1 MGVTGVAAVRP
12 VAELLVE
19 NSVRHG
25 GKTAFADDRRT
36 VSWAELERRTGRL
49 AAGLRS
55 GVGIGVGIGRAAR
68 VAFCLG
74 DGVELVEGLL
84 ATVRAGAVGVPLSSR
99 ATDAELAGLLADCAP
114 AVLVTDRHHLPRIT
128 RLTAGRPVPLLVTGE
143 GPLPDGVTSWE
154 TQATTPSSAPPD
166 DLGLD
171 EPAWLLYTSGT
182 SGTSRAA
189 ISSQRSALWSS
200 AACYLPRL
208 GLSAAD
214 RVLWPLPLSHTYA
227 HSLCVLG
234 TTMAGASARI
244 STAREPAALARL
256 VGEYAPTVL
265 AGVPLTYRQL
275 LDAGL
280 GAVPSLRL
288 CVTAGAPSD
297 PELREETEV
306 RFGAPLLDGY
316 GSTETCGKIAME
328 SPDGP
333 RVRGSSGRPL
343 PGMEVEVRAVAA
355 EREGAAGGPCGG
367 GDDAGDGRSRGDGG
381 GDDAGDR
388 RGRGNGGDGGDGGDG
403 EIWVRGPGVML
414 GYHNRPEETA
424 DALRDGWY
432 RTGDLGRLDA
442 HGFLTVTGRA
452 GDRIVRGGE
461 NVDPAEVERVLCGLP
476 GVRDA
481 AVVGRAHPLLGEV
494 PVAFVVPDRADL
506 DPASLLH
513 ACAAVLSAPKVP
525 EEVLLTPAV
534 PRTSGGKPR
543 RALLRRSLADRPAD
557 PRLAELA
564 ARTPGERRAALTD
577 LVCAETA
584 AIRGTAAGPDTAFAD
599 LGLTSMDAMTL
610 WQRLGTRTGL
620 RLPATLVWDH
630 PSPAAV
636 AAHLDALLHGSAGPV
651 PPPRR
656 GPEAEAEAVAIVAV
670 GCRFPGGVNSP
681 EDLWRLVAEVRDA
694 TGEFP
699 TDRGWDLASLHH
711 PDPDRP
717 GTTYTRRSGFLDG
730 AADFDPLFFGMSPRE
745 ALATDP
751 QQRLLLEVAWETL
764 ERAGVP
770 APELRGTDTG
780 VFVGLMHAGGYG
792 GGRAAHELEAQLG
805 IGSSPSVASG
815 RISYVLGLRGPAL
828 TLDTACSSSLVALD
842 LAARSLRAGKCS
854 LALAGGVTVLSDP
867 RPFIVFSRLRGLS
880 PDGRCRSFAAG
891 ADGTAWAEG
900 VGLVLLERLS
910 DARRNGHPVLAVLRG
925 SAVNSDGA
933 SNGLTAPNGEAQR
946 ELIRLALAD
955 AGLSGSDVDAVEG
968 HGTGTA
974 LGDPIEAGALL
985 ATYGQRRDPAAG
997 PVWLGSVKSNLGHT
1011 QAASGVA
1018 GLIKMIE
1025 AMHHEE
1031 LPASL
1036 YAERPSPHVDWSAG
1050 AVRLLD
1056 RARPWPR
1063 RDRPRRAAIS
1073 SFGIGGTNAHVIIEE
1088 PPVADAAV
1096 DPAIS
1101 PALRPTVDPAT
1112 DPAAGPAISPATH
1125 PATRPAG
1132 GSATGPTTNPTAGP
1146 ATDPTIS
1153 PTTHPTTDP
1162 TADPTTGPATDPA
1175 TDPTT
1180 GPATDPATDPTT
1192 GPATDPTIS
1201 PATDP
1206 ATAPAGGPAV
1216 GEAVGPVVGGGV
1228 GTVGV
1233 EAGVRGVGAGVDGA
1247 AAGRLPVM
1255 PWLVGGGDEAGV
1267 RAHAARLAVELAD
1280 VREDADALDVAFSLA
1295 TTRAPLSHRAAV
1307 LAPDAEG
1314 LLRGVRELA
1323 AGADG
1328 PALLRG
1334 TARPRPKVA
1343 LLFPGQGAQRPG
1355 MGGDLRAAFPA
1366 FDATFTGLCAEF
1378 TPWLDRPL
1386 LDVIDDPGLL
1396 DRTDYAQPA
1405 LFAYAVAL
1413 HSLLAGFGVHPDRLV
1428 GHSVGELAAA
1438 HVAGVF
1444 SRADA
1449 VRLVAARGRLMAALP
1464 AGGAMIAVRAPLAE
1478 VTPLLDRVPGRAVAV
1493 AAVNGPESVVLS
1505 GPEDAVT
1512 ALAAA
1517 VGRPQRRLRVSHAFH
1532 SPLLDPVL
1540 AEYRAVAE
1548 SVTYRRPTVP
1558 VVSTLTG
1565 CAETD
1570 ALATAGHWVRQARET
1585 VRFADAVGVLATD
1598 GVTAFVA
1605 ADPSPALGVA
1615 AEECVGPDAD
1625 AVFVSC
1631 GDARTTVEAL
1641 AALHVH
1647 GVGVH
1652 WRSVYA
1658 DSGARRRPLPTHPFR
1673 RQRYWLDAARTR
1685 SGSGHP
1691 LLGEPVPDAD
1701 GPGIRHTAV
1710 LSLDAHPWLADHVI
1724 GGRVVVPAT
1733 VFAESAA
1740 RADGSA
1746 GPVRL
1751 AELALH
1757 APLVLAPGPGAQLQ
1771 VVAGTPD
1778 GTGGRPV
1785 TVWGRR
1791 AGTSEPWTRH
1801 ATATTAPAGA
1811 PPREAPGAWPPVGA
1825 ERIAVDYDRL
1835 ADRGHHYG
1843 PAFRVVTA
1851 LWRRDDETFAE
1862 LALPPGEAATA
1873 RSYTLHPALFD
1884 AALHAALL
1892 AEEPGEPKA
1901 PVTCSG
1907 VTVFA
1912 TGAAAARAVVRR
1924 LGPDEFRVT
1933 LTDGAGRP
1941 VASVES
1947 VVTRTLPAIPPPTET
1962 YRLTWRPVAAADAA
1976 GQDDGTGPEH
1986 EVLDVAGS
1994 AAALPPGTPLP
2005 DRARALLGTVLARV
2019 REWTAEVR
2027 PGRLLVLTGN
2037 ATGDAPDPAEAAV
2050 AGLVRSAGAEHPGR
2064 IVLVDRQ
2071 GGVATPAAVAAALRS
2086 GEPELALR
2094 AGVVMVP
2101 RLTPA
2106 DPPAAEPPGLD
2117 PEGTVLV
2124 TGGTGAL
2131 GASLA
2136 RYLVAERGV
2145 RHLLLAGRS
2154 GKVPDW
2160 ADELTADVRVVACDV
2175 SDRAAV
2181 DALVASCRPPLTA
2194 VFHLAGVVD
2203 DGVTDAMTPERIAAV
2218 LAPKADGA
2226 WHLHEATR
2234 DLGLTAFVLYSSAAG
2249 VLGRPGQ
2256 SNYAAA
2262 NGFLDALARYRVSRG
2277 LPAQSLAWG
2286 PWTTTG
2292 AAGMAGRVAS
2302 DRLREGGAL
2311 PVGEREGIALLDAAL
2326 RRPEPVLVPV
2336 PLDLRAAAGPGA
2348 PAVLADL
2355 LPRGRAAVD
2364 ASRPADLTQAPGAW
2378 RDRLTAIAPSERLA
2392 LLGELIHA
2400 EIAAVLGF
2408 TEPSALPADRSFT
2421 EIGFDSLSAV
2431 QVRNRLSAFTRVRL
2445 SPTVVLEHPTLPELA
2460 AHIHGVLLAEG
2471 ATQRPEAETE
2481 TQAEPESETEPAP
2494 ADSLRQL
2501 PPEPARPPVPAPV
2514 PAQLTSSPYRF
2525 SHLYHRV
2532 LREEGPQAAMTLRF
2546 VASYALPVFGA
2557 EERAR
2562 HTVPPLQLAHGDGVP
2577 LVYLPDYMAPHLRL
2591 PTGLAGQFDGE
2602 RDLHV
2607 LEHPGFG
2614 TRRAVPD
2621 SVATLVRAHADT
2633 VRSLPVEQPPVLVG
2647 YCAGGAIAHAV
2658 ARRLATWG
2666 EPPAGVVLL
2675 DSHAG
2680 VLRRGDAR
2688 GQALMSAG
2696 AGLDAEVVDRLD
2708 DSLLI
2713 VGGGYVRVM
2722 ESWRPEPS
2730 PVPALL
2736 LRGRPTA
2743 EMLRSAPGD
2752 DWRPHWPLPHDGVDV
2767 PGDHYSLLHRDAA
2780 GTAAAIRAWLPE

>member
-1 MGVTGVAAVRP
+1 MGVELARAVRP

-25 GKTAFADDRRT
+25 EKIAFADDRRA

-49 AAGLRS
+49 AAGL
-55 GVGIGVGIGRAAR
+55 GVGRTAR

-99 ATDAELAGLLADCAP
+99 ATDAELAEVLADCAP
-114 AVLVTDRHHLPRIT
+114 AVLVTDRRNLPRIT
-128 RLTAGRPVPLLVTGE
+128 RLTAGQAVRLLVTGE
-143 GPLPDGVTSWE
+143 GPVPAGAPAGVTAWE
-154 TQATTPSSAPPD
+154 ASAARPSSAPPD

-189 ISSQRSALWSS
+189 VSSQRSALWSS

-244 STAREPAALARL
+244 TAAREPAALVRL
-256 VGEYAPTVL
+256 VDEYAPTVL

-297 PELREETEV
+297 PELREEAEA

-316 GSTETCGKIAME
+316 GSTETCGKIAVE
-328 SPDGP
+328 SPAGP
-333 RVRGSSGRPL
+333 RVRGSSGLPL
-343 PGMEVEVRAVAA
+343 PGMEVRIVAA
-355 EREGAAGGPCGG
+355 EGAV
-367 GDDAGDGRSRGDGG
+367 
-381 GDDAGDR
+381 
-388 RGRGNGGDGGDGGDG
+388 GDG

-414 GYHNRPEETA
+414 GYHDRPEETA
-424 DALRDGWY
+424 AALRDGWY
-432 RTGDLGRLDA
+432 RTGDLGRLDE

-461 NVDPAEVERVLCGLP
+461 NVDPAEVERVLCALP

-494 PVAFVVPDRADL
+494 PVAFVVPDRPGL
-506 DPASLLH
+506 DPAPLLR
-513 ACAAVLSAPKVP
+513 ACAAVLSAHKVP

-543 RALLRRSLADRPAD
+543 RALLRRALADRPAD
-557 PRLAELA
+557 PGLAELA
-564 ARTPGERRAALTD
+564 GRTPGERRAALVD
-577 LVCAETA
+577 LVRTETA
-584 AIRGTAAGPDTAFAD
+584 AIRGTTADPGTAFAD

-610 WQRLGTRTGL
+610 WHRLGTRTGL

-630 PSPAAV
+630 PNPAAV
-636 AAHLDALLHGSAGPV
+636 AAHLDALLHGTAGPA
-651 PPPRR
+651 PDGTAEPAQDGTAGPAPDGTAGPAPDRAAGIEPPR
-656 GPEAEAEAVAIVAV
+656 GPEAEAVAIVAA
-670 GCRFPGGVNSP
+670 GCRFPGGVSSP
-681 EDLWRLVAEVRDA
+681 ADLWRLVAEGRDA

-699 TDRGWDLASLHH
+699 VDRGWDLASLHH

-717 GTTYTRRSGFLDG
+717 GTTYTRRGGFLDG
-730 AADFDPLFFGMSPRE
+730 VADFDPLFFGMSPRE

-751 QQRLLLEVAWETL
+751 QQRLLLEVAWETF

-770 APELRGTDTG
+770 APELRGSDTG

-792 GGRAAHELEAQLG
+792 RGGAPHELEAQLG

-815 RISYVLGLRGPAL
+815 RIAYALGLRGPAL

-842 LAARSLRAGKCS
+842 LAARSLRAGECS
-854 LALAGGVTVLSDP
+854 LALAGGVTVMSNP
-867 RPFIVFSRLRGLS
+867 QPFVVFSRLRGLS

-933 SNGLTAPNGEAQR
+933 SNGLTAPDGGAQR
-946 ELIRLALAD
+946 DLIRRALAD
-955 AGLSGSDVDAVEG
+955 AGLDGAGVDAVEG

-985 ATYGQRRDPAAG
+985 ATYGQRRDPAD

-1011 QAASGVA
+1011 QAASGMA

-1025 AMHHEE
+1025 AMRHAE

-1036 YAERPSPHVDWSAG
+1036 YAEQPSPHVDWSGG

-1063 RDRPRRAAIS
+1063 RDRPRRAAVS

-1088 PPVADAAV
+1088 PAEVGAQGG
-1096 DPAIS
+1096 
-1101 PALRPTVDPAT
+1101 T
-1112 DPAAGPAISPATH
+1112 AAG
-1125 PATRPAG
+1125 
-1132 GSATGPTTNPTAGP
+1132 
-1146 ATDPTIS
+1146 
-1153 PTTHPTTDP
+1153 
-1162 TADPTTGPATDPA
+1162 TDPA
-1175 TDPTT
+1175 TP
-1180 GPATDPATDPTT
+1180 PA
-1192 GPATDPTIS
+1192 
-1201 PATDP
+1201 
-1206 ATAPAGGPAV
+1206 
-1216 GEAVGPVVGGGV
+1216 
-1228 GTVGV
+1228 
-1233 EAGVRGVGAGVDGA
+1233 R
-1247 AAGRLPVM
+1247 RLPLM
-1255 PWLVGGGDEAGV
+1255 PWLIGGNDEAGL
-1267 RAHAARLAVELAD
+1267 RAHAARLAAELAG

-1295 TTRAPLSHRAAV
+1295 TSRAPLTHRAAV

-1314 LLRGVRELA
+1314 LLSGVRALA

-1328 PALLRG
+1328 PAVLRG
-1334 TARPRPKVA
+1334 TARPHPKVA
-1343 LLFPGQGAQRPG
+1343 LLLPGQGAQRPG
-1355 MGGDLRAAFPA
+1355 MGRDLRAAFPA
-1366 FDATFTGLCAEF
+1366 FDAAFTALCEEF

-1386 LDVIDDPGLL
+1386 PAAIDDPDLL

-1413 HSLLAGFGVHPDRLV
+1413 HALLADFGVRPDRLV

-1478 VTPLLDRVPGRAVAV
+1478 VAPLLDGVPGRAVAV

-1517 VGRPQRRLRVSHAFH
+1517 VGRPQHRLRVSHAFH

-1548 SVTYRRPTVP
+1548 AVTYRRPSVP

-1565 CAETD
+1565 RAETD
-1570 ALATAGHWVRQARET
+1570 ALATPGHWVRQARET
-1585 VRFADAVGVLATD
+1585 VRFADAVSLLAEE
-1598 GVTAFVA
+1598 GVTAFVEAGPA
-1605 ADPSPALGVA
+1605 AALGVA
-1615 AEECVGPDAD
+1615 AEECVGPDAG
-1625 AVFVSC
+1625 AVFASC
-1631 GDARTTVEAL
+1631 EDARTTVEAL

-1647 GVGVH
+1647 GVGVD

-1658 DSGARRRPLPTHPFR
+1658 ESGARRRPLPTHPFR
-1673 RQRYWLDAARTR
+1673 RQRYWLDTVRR
-1685 SGSGHP
+1685 PHGSGHP

-1701 GPGIRHTAV
+1701 GPATRHTAV
-1710 LSLDAHPWLADHVI
+1710 LSLDRHPWLADHVI

-1733 VFAESAA
+1733 VFAELAA

-1757 APLVLAPGPGAQLQ
+1757 APLVLAPGQGAQVQ
-1771 VVAGTPD
+1771 VVAGAPD

-1785 TVWGRR
+1785 TVWGRQ
-1791 AGTSEPWTRH
+1791 AGTPGPWTRH
-1801 ATATTAPAGA
+1801 ATATCAPAEA
-1811 PPREAPGAWPPVGA
+1811 PPADTPGPWPPVDA
-1825 ERIAVDYDRL
+1825 ERVGVDYARL
-1835 ADRGHHYG
+1835 AGHGHGYG
-1843 PAFRVVTA
+1843 PAFRAVTA
-1851 LWRRDDETFAE
+1851 LWRRDGETFAE
-1862 LALPPGEAATA
+1862 LALPPQEAATA
-1873 RSYTLHPALFD
+1873 QSYALHPALFD

-1892 AEEPGEPKA
+1892 VEEPGEPRA
-1901 PVTCSG
+1901 PVACSG
-1907 VTVFA
+1907 VTVYA
-1912 TGAAAARAVVRR
+1912 AGAAAARAVVRR

-1933 LTDGAGRP
+1933 LTDGAGLP
-1941 VASVES
+1941 LATVES
-1947 VVTRTLPAIPPPTET
+1947 VVTRAIPVAARPSAET
-1962 YRLTWRPVAAADAA
+1962 YRLAWRPVPAA
-1976 GQDDGTGPEH
+1976 GTASPEYAL
-1986 EVLDVAGS
+1986 LDVARL
-1994 AAALPPGTPLP
+1994 AAELPQDAPVP
-2005 DRARALLGTVLARV
+2005 DRVRGLLDAVLGRV
-2019 REWTAEVR
+2019 REWTAGAR
-2027 PGRLLVLTGN
+2027 PGRLLVLTEN
-2037 ATGDAPDPAEAAV
+2037 ATGDDPDPAEAAV
-2050 AGLVRSAGAEHPGR
+2050 AGLVRSAGSEHPGR
-2064 IVLVDRQ
+2064 IVLVDRR
-2071 GGVATPAAVAAALRS
+2071 GTATTTAALAAALRT

-2094 AGVVMVP
+2094 DGVAMAP
-2101 RLTPA
+2101 RLALA
-2106 DPPAAEPPGLD
+2106 DPPAAEPARLD

-2145 RHLLLAGRS
+2145 RRLLLAGRV

-2160 ADELTADVRVVACDV
+2160 AGELAADVRVVACDV
-2175 SDRAAV
+2175 SDRASV
-2181 DALVASCRPPLTA
+2181 EALVAACRPPLTA

-2203 DGVTDAMTPERIAAV
+2203 DGVTDAMTPARLAAV

-2226 WHLHEATR
+2226 WHLHEATK
-2234 DLGLTAFVLYSSAAG
+2234 DLGLAAFVLYSSAAG

-2262 NGFLDALARYRVSRG
+2262 NGFLDALARYRVARG

-2286 PWTTTG
+2286 PWTTAG
-2292 AAGMAGRVAS
+2292 AEGMAGRVAP
-2302 DRLREGGAL
+2302 DRLREGGVL
-2311 PVGEREGIALLDAAL
+2311 PVDEREGIALLDAAL

-2336 PLDLRAAAGPGA
+2336 PLDLRAAAEPGA
-2348 PAVLADL
+2348 SSVLADL
-2355 LPRGRAAVD
+2355 LPRSPGAVD
-2364 ASRPADLTQAPGAW
+2364 AAPPDGAARTPGSW
-2378 RDRLTAIAPSERLA
+2378 RQRLA
-2392 LLGELIHA
+2392 AVAPPERAPLLAELIRA

-2408 TEPSALPADRSFT
+2408 TDPSTLPVERSFA
-2421 EIGFDSLSAV
+2421 ELGFDSLSAV
-2431 QVRNRLSAFTRVRL
+2431 QVRNRLSAFIRVRL
-2445 SPTVVLEHPTLPELA
+2445 SPTVVLEYPTLPELTE
-2460 AHIHGVLLAEG
+2460 HVHGVLLDADALPGTEADAG
-2471 ATQRPEAETE
+2471 AAGR
-2481 TQAEPESETEPAP
+2481 
-2494 ADSLRQL
+2494 
-2501 PPEPARPPVPAPV
+2501 ARPPK
-2514 PAQLTSSPYRF
+2514 
-2525 SHLYHRV
+2525 
-2532 LREEGPQAAMTLRF
+2532 
-2546 VASYALPVFGA
+2546 
-2557 EERAR
+2557 
-2562 HTVPPLQLAHGDGVP
+2562 
-2577 LVYLPDYMAPHLRL
+2577 
-2591 PTGLAGQFDGE
+2591 
-2602 RDLHV
+2602 
-2607 LEHPGFG
+2607 
-2614 TRRAVPD
+2614 
-2621 SVATLVRAHADT
+2621 
-2633 VRSLPVEQPPVLVG
+2633 
-2647 YCAGGAIAHAV
+2647 
-2658 ARRLATWG
+2658 
-2666 EPPAGVVLL
+2666 
-2675 DSHAG
+2675 
-2680 VLRRGDAR
+2680 
-2688 GQALMSAG
+2688 
-2696 AGLDAEVVDRLD
+2696 
-2708 DSLLI
+2708 
-2713 VGGGYVRVM
+2713 
-2722 ESWRPEPS
+2722 
-2730 PVPALL
+2730 
-2736 LRGRPTA
+2736 
-2743 EMLRSAPGD
+2743 
-2752 DWRPHWPLPHDGVDV
+2752 
-2767 PGDHYSLLHRDAA
+2767 
-2780 GTAAAIRAWLPE
+2780 

>member
-1 MGVTGVAAVRP
+1 MTRASAVRP

-19 NSVRHG
+19 NSVRYG
-25 GKTAFADDRRT
+25 GRVAFADDRRA
-36 VSWAELERRTGRL
+36 VSWAALERRTGRL
-49 AAGLRS
+49 AAGL
-55 GVGIGVGIGRAAR
+55 GVGRTAR

-84 ATVRAGAVGVPLSSR
+84 ATVRAGAVGVPLSAR
-99 ATDAELAGLLADCAP
+99 ATDAELAELLADCDP
-114 AVLVTDRHHLPRIT
+114 AVLVTDRHNLPRIT
-128 RLTAGRPVPLLVTGE
+128 RLTAGRPVRLLATGE
-143 GPLPDGVTSWE
+143 GPLPDRVTAWE
-154 TQATTPSSAPPD
+154 ALAANPSSAPAD

-200 AACYLPRL
+200 AACYLPTL

-244 STAREPAALARL
+244 TTTREPAALVRL

-297 PELREETEV
+297 PELREEAEA

-316 GSTETCGKIAME
+316 GSTETCGKIAVE
-328 SPDGP
+328 SPTGP
-333 RVRGSSGRPL
+333 RVRGSSGLPL
-343 PGMEVEVRAVAA
+343 PGMDVRVAP
-355 EREGAAGGPCGG
+355 AGPA
-367 GDDAGDGRSRGDGG
+367 DE
-381 GDDAGDR
+381 
-388 RGRGNGGDGGDGGDG
+388 DG

-414 GYHNRPEETA
+414 GYHERPEETA
-424 DALRDGWY
+424 AALRDGWY
-432 RTGDLGRLDA
+432 RTGDLGRLDE
-442 HGFLTVTGRA
+442 HGFLIVTGRA

-461 NVDPAEVERVLCGLP
+461 NVDPAEVERVLCALP

-494 PVAFVVPDRADL
+494 PVAFVVPDRPDL
-506 DPASLLH
+506 DPAPLLRG
-513 ACAAVLSAPKVP
+513 CAAVLSAHKVP

-534 PRTSGGKPR
+534 PRTAGGKPR
-543 RALLRRSLADRPAD
+543 RALLRRALADRPTDAD
-557 PRLAELA
+557 LAELA
-564 ARTPGERRAALTD
+564 GRTPGERRAALTD

-584 AIRGTAAGPDTAFAD
+584 AIRGTAADPGTAFAD

-610 WQRLGTRTGL
+610 WHRLGTRTGL

-630 PSPAAV
+630 PSPTAV
-636 AAHLDALLHGSAGPV
+636 AAHLDALLHRTEGLAADRTPGLAADGTAGRPASDARAAV
-651 PPPRR
+651 R
-656 GPEAEAEAVAIVAV
+656 GPEAEPVAIVAV
-670 GCRFPGGVNSP
+670 GCRFPGGVSSP
-681 EDLWRLVAEVRDA
+681 EDLWRLVAEGRDA

-699 TDRGWDLASLHH
+699 TDRGWDLASLHD

-717 GTTYTRRSGFLDG
+717 GTTYTRRGGFLDG
-730 AADFDPLFFGMSPRE
+730 IADFDPLFFGMSPRE

-751 QQRLLLEVAWETL
+751 QQRLLLEVAWETF

-792 GGRAAHELEAQLG
+792 GGRSPHELEAQLG

-815 RISYVLGLRGPAL
+815 RIAYVLGLRGPAL

-842 LAARSLRAGKCS
+842 LAARSLRAGECS
-854 LALAGGVTVLSDP
+854 LALAGGVTVLSNP
-867 RPFIVFSRLRGLS
+867 GPFVVFSRLRGLS

-946 ELIRLALAD
+946 ELIRRALAD
-955 AGLSGSDVDAVEG
+955 AGLDGSDVDAVEG

-985 ATYGQRRDPAAG
+985 ATYGQRRDPAD

-1025 AMHHEE
+1025 AMRHDE

-1036 YAERPSPHVDWSAG
+1036 YAERPSPHVDWSGG

-1063 RDRPRRAAIS
+1063 RDRPRRAAVS

-1088 PPVADAAV
+1088 PTEADGPAATTVATWGGAAVPTADGAVADTTVPAAV
-1096 DPAIS
+1096 GA
-1101 PALRPTVDPAT
+1101 VV
-1112 DPAAGPAISPATH
+1112 PAAGDTALPAAGGPTVPALVDTAIPTAVGPAIPAAGHTAIPTAVG
-1125 PATRPAG
+1125 PAIPAAGDTAIPTAVGPTVPAG
-1132 GSATGPTTNPTAGP
+1132 GDTSIPTPGGPAIPAPGGPAIPAPGGPTVPAAVGP
-1146 ATDPTIS
+1146 AV
-1153 PTTHPTTDP
+1153 
-1162 TADPTTGPATDPA
+1162 PA
-1175 TDPTT
+1175 
-1180 GPATDPATDPTT
+1180 
-1192 GPATDPTIS
+1192 
-1201 PATDP
+1201 
-1206 ATAPAGGPAV
+1206 AGGPV
-1216 GEAVGPVVGGGV
+1216 L
-1228 GTVGV
+1228 
-1233 EAGVRGVGAGVDGA
+1233 GAGSGA
-1247 AAGRLPVM
+1247 PSSRRLPLL
-1255 PWLVGGGDEAGV
+1255 PWLVGGGDAAGL
-1267 RAHAARLAVELAD
+1267 RAHAARLAAELAD
-1280 VREDADALDVAFSLA
+1280 VREDADAQDVAFSLA

-1314 LLRGVRELA
+1314 LLAGVRDLA
-1323 AGADG
+1323 AGVDG
-1328 PALLRG
+1328 PSVLRG
-1334 TARPRPKVA
+1334 TARPHPKVA
-1343 LLFPGQGAQRPG
+1343 LLFPGQGAQLPG
-1355 MGGDLRAAFPA
+1355 MGRDLRAAFPA
-1366 FDATFTGLCAEF
+1366 FDTAFTHVCEEF

-1386 LDVIDDPGLL
+1386 LEAIDDPGLV
-1396 DRTDYAQPA
+1396 DRTEYAQPA

-1413 HSLLAGFGVHPDRLV
+1413 HALLAGFGVRPDRLV
-1428 GHSVGELAAA
+1428 GHSIGELAAA

-1449 VRLVAARGRLMAALP
+1449 IRLVAARGRLMAALP

-1478 VTPLLDRVPGRAVAV
+1478 VTPLLDGVPGRTVSV

-1517 VGRPQRRLRVSHAFH
+1517 VGRPRRRLRVSHAFH

-1548 SVTYRRPTVP
+1548 SVTYRRPSAP

-1565 CAETD
+1565 RPEAAALGTAE
-1570 ALATAGHWVRQARET
+1570 HWVRQARET
-1585 VRFADAVGVLATD
+1585 VRFADAMSALAAE
-1598 GVTAFVA
+1598 GVTAFVEA
-1605 ADPSPALGVA
+1605 GPSPTLGVA
-1615 AEECVGPDAD
+1615 AEESVRPDAG
-1625 AVFVSC
+1625 AVFASC
-1631 GDARTTVEAL
+1631 GDARTTAEAL

-1647 GVGVH
+1647 GVGVD
-1652 WRSVYA
+1652 WRAVYA

-1673 RQRYWLDAARTR
+1673 RRRYWLDAVRRR

-1691 LLGEPVPDAD
+1691 LVGEPVPDAD
-1701 GPGIRHTAV
+1701 GPGIRHTAD
-1710 LSLDAHPWLADHVI
+1710 LSLDSHPWLADHVI

-1733 VFAESAA
+1733 LFAELAA
-1740 RADGSA
+1740 RGGGCA

-1751 AELALH
+1751 TELALH
-1757 APLVLAPGPGAQLQ
+1757 APLVLAAGQGAQVQ
-1771 VVAGTPD
+1771 VVAGAPD
-1778 GTGGRPV
+1778 GAGGRPV

-1801 ATATTAPAGA
+1801 ATATTGGVGA
-1811 PPREAPGAWPPVGA
+1811 PPGDTTGAWPPVGA
-1825 ERIAVDYDRL
+1825 ERIAVDYERL
-1835 ADRGHHYG
+1835 AGHGHRYG
-1843 PAFRVVTA
+1843 PAFRAVTA

-1892 AEEPGEPKA
+1892 AEERGEPKA
-1901 PVTCSG
+1901 PVACAG
-1907 VTVFA
+1907 VTVYA
-1912 TGAAAARAVVRR
+1912 TGVAAARAVVRR
-1924 LGPDEFRVT
+1924 LGPDEFGVT
-1933 LTDGAGRP
+1933 LTDGAGLP
-1941 VASVES
+1941 VAAVES
-1947 VVTRTLPAIPPPTET
+1947 VVTRPIPAARPPAET
-1962 YRLTWRPVAAADAA
+1962 YRLTWRPAPPADTASPTDTPRPPGIGSPSGAAS
-1976 GQDDGTGPEH
+1976 PED
-1986 EVLDVAGS
+1986 EVFDVARL
-1994 AAALPPGTPLP
+1994 AAALPPDTAVP
-2005 DRARALLGTVLARV
+2005 DRV
-2019 REWTAEVR
+2019 RELLAAVLERVRDWTAGAR
-2027 PGRLLVLTGN
+2027 PGRLLILTGN
-2037 ATGDAPDPAEAAV
+2037 ATGDAPDLAEAAV
-2050 AGLVRSAGAEHPGR
+2050 AGFVRSAGSEHPGR

-2071 GGVATPAAVAAALRS
+2071 GAAATMAAVAAALRS

-2094 AGVVMVP
+2094 DGVVMAP
-2101 RLTPA
+2101 RLVLA
-2106 DPPAAEPPGLD
+2106 DPPAAEPATLD

-2145 RHLLLAGRS
+2145 RHLLLSSRG
-2154 GKVPDW
+2154 GKIPDW
-2160 ADELTADVRVVACDV
+2160 AGELAADVRVVACDV
-2175 SDRAAV
+2175 SDRASV
-2181 DALVASCRPPLTA
+2181 EALVASCRPELTA

-2203 DGVTDAMTPERIAAV
+2203 DGVTDAMTPERLAAV

-2234 DLGLTAFVLYSSAAG
+2234 GLDLAAFVLYSSAAG

-2262 NGFLDALARYRVSRG
+2262 NGFLDALARYRVALG

-2286 PWTTTG
+2286 PWSTVG
-2292 AAGMAGRVAS
+2292 AEGMAGRVAP
-2302 DRLREGGAL
+2302 DRLREGGVL
-2311 PVGEREGIALLDAAL
+2311 PVDEPEGIALLDAAL

-2336 PLDLRAAAGPGA
+2336 PLDLRAAPRPDT

-2355 LPRGRAAVD
+2355 VPRGPAAVD
-2364 ASRPADLTQAPGAW
+2364 ATRLDDVARTPGAW
-2378 RDRLTAIAPSERLA
+2378 RERLAAVPPSERLP
-2392 LLGELIHA
+2392 LLAQLIGA

-2408 TEPSALPADRSFT
+2408 PDPSDLPADRSFD
-2421 EIGFDSLSAV
+2421 ELGFDSLSAV
-2431 QVRNRLSAFTRVRL
+2431 QVRNRLSAFSQVRL
-2445 SPTVVLEHPTLPELA
+2445 SPTVVLEYPTLPELT
-2460 AHIHGVLLAEG
+2460 AHVHEVLHAPDALPGTETERADG
-2471 ATQRPEAETE
+2471 PRQPRPEP
-2481 TQAEPESETEPAP
+2481 EPEAAPAPEPAP
-2494 ADSLRQL
+2494 TAVS
-2501 PPEPARPPVPAPV
+2501 
-2514 PAQLTSSPYRF
+2514 PAQLPHSPYRF
-2525 SHLYHRV
+2525 GPLYHRV
-2532 LREEGPQAAMTLRF
+2532 LREQGPREAMALRF
-2546 VASYALPVFGA
+2546 LASYALPVFSDR
-2557 EERAR
+2557 ERAR
-2562 HTVPPLQLAHGDGVP
+2562 HTVPPLQLADGDGTP
-2577 LVYLPDYMAPHLRL
+2577 LVYLPDYLTPHLRL
-2591 PTGLAGQFDGE
+2591 PTGLARQFDGE
-2602 RDLHV
+2602 RDLYV
-2607 LEHPGFG
+2607 LEHPGLG

-2621 SVATLVRAHADT
+2621 SVATLVRAHTDT
-2633 VRSLPVEQPPVLVG
+2633 VRSLPLEAAPVLVG

-2658 ARRLATWG
+2658 ARQLAADG
-2666 EPPAGVVLL
+2666 RPPAGVVLV
-2675 DSHAG
+2675 DTHAG

-2688 GQALMSAG
+2688 GQALMAAG
-2696 AGLDAEVVDRLD
+2696 AALDSETADRLD
-2708 DSLLI
+2708 DSLLL

-2743 EMLRSAPGD
+2743 DMLRIAPGD

-2767 PGDHYSLLHRDAA
+2767 PGDHYSLLHQDAA
-2780 GTAAAIRAWLPE
+2780 GTATAIRAWLPK